1 MAQEKRTKEEI
12 AEWKR
17 QTAMIKK
24 MHEDMLRAQ
33 DQIKEEDKIAPEG
46 AYISLRNINKVY
58 DNHVQAVFDFNLD
71 IKKHELIVFVGPSG
85 CGKSTTLRMIAGL
98 ESITT
103 GDLFIDGVYCNEKTS
118 KERDVA
124 MVFQNYALYPHM
136 TVYENMAFGLKI
148 RHFTKEE
155 IDERVRKAA
164 EILQITE
171 YLSRRPKE
179 LSGGQRQRVALGRAI
194 VREAKVFLMDEP
206 LSNLDAKLRVSM
218 RSEIIKLHR
227 QINATTIYVTHDQ
240 TEAMTMAD
248 RIVVMKEGYIQQIGT
263 PEEIYNHPANTFVAT
278 FIGAPAMNLLTCQ
291 YKKGKVT
298 FENGFTLTLS
308 KAQVKA
314 HQDFYQRQID
324 LLKKAIEDKEYENV
338 DTSLLLSY
346 REERGGLKDL
356 FKKKVTY
363 MKVKTPEEKKK
374 EMEDKIAHYEK
385 CLKEEH
391 TIIFGVRP
399 EDIYDKEEVGSKVH
413 VSDELKLPITIAEL
427 LGSEYHLHMDFAGH
441 DFIVK
446 CKVFQSLKD
455 KEELEITFDLDK
467 IHLFDEINKE
477 LIF

>member
-1 MAQEKRTKEEI
+1 
-12 AEWKR
+12 
-17 QTAMIKK
+17 
-24 MHEDMLRAQ
+24 
-33 DQIKEEDKIAPEG
+33 
-46 AYISLRNINKVY
+46 
-58 DNHVQAVFDFNLD
+58 
-71 IKKHELIVFVGPSG
+71 
-85 CGKSTTLRMIAGL
+85 
-98 ESITT
+98 
-103 GDLFIDGVYCNEKTS
+103 
-118 KERDVA
+118 
-124 MVFQNYALYPHM
+124 
-136 TVYENMAFGLKI
+136 
-148 RHFTKEE
+148 
-155 IDERVRKAA
+155 
-164 EILQITE
+164 
-171 YLSRRPKE
+171 
-179 LSGGQRQRVALGRAI
+179 
-194 VREAKVFLMDEP
+194 MDEP

-467 IHLFDEINKE
+467 IHFFDEINKE